1 MEKKMYGLSI
11 NNFQFFFFKQT
22 TITLNKKEV
31 QRKSGGQEPNPAIIQ
46 KMYIEPKEGKQ
57 SPTGSNPVIE
67 PNVKQSKTHQ
77 TQSSKSNAGPETKL
91 QKRDV

>member
-1 MEKKMYGLSI
+1 VQIVGC
-11 NNFQFFFFKQT
+11 N
-22 TITLNKKEV
+22 TLNIYKENRESTINWGDINQTQLNHINAQKK
-31 QRKSGGQEPNPAIIQ
+31 RIYNPKRVI
-46 KMYIEPKEGKQ
+46 Q